1 LDEIG
6 ELPMI
11 LQVKLLRAIQ
21 EKTFRRVG
29 GAEDIKVDVRVLAA
43 TNQDLAQAVKNGGFR
58 EDLYYRLNVVP
69 IHIPPLRERKE
80 DIVPLIDH
88 FVQKFSAG
96 LDKESKQI
104 SSYSKE
110 LLLEYEF
117 PGNVRELENIIEK
130 SVALG
135 ISNIVLPENLI
146 MAGQK
151 SERGNVL
158 ELELPEEGINLNDEI
173 SKIERELIKKAL
185 KKTQGSKSKAAKL
198 LRISLDSLR
207 YRIEKLGIQG

>member
-1 LDEIG
+1 
-6 ELPMI
+6 
-11 LQVKLLRAIQ
+11 
-21 EKTFRRVG
+21 VG
-29 GAEDIKVDVRVLAA
+29 GAEDIKVDVRILAA
-43 TNQDLAQAVKNGGFR
+43 TNQDLAKAVKDGGFR

-69 IHIPPLRERKE
+69 IHIPPLRKRKE
-80 DIVPLIDH
+80 DIIPLIDH

-96 LDKESKQI
+96 LDKESKKI

-110 LLLEYEF
+110 LLLEYGF

-146 MAGQK
+146 MAGDE
-151 SERGNVL
+151 SEQSNIL

-173 SKIERELIKKAL
+173 SKIERELIEKAL

-198 LRISLDSLR
+198 LSISLDSLR
-207 YRIEKLGIQG
+207 YRIEKLGI